1 MKAVK
6 RAKVAGTKSKGIR
19 KGKSLEAVKPL
30 VKMQMPLVGPTVQPG
45 FSTSSSGGT
54 EPAESVSLNF
64 SKIEFTYTPQ
74 KPE

>member
-6 RAKVAGTKSKGIR
+6 RTKAAATKSKVVK

-54 EPAESVSLNF
+54 APTESVSLNF
-64 SKIEFTYTPQ
+64 SKIDFKYTPQ
-74 KPE
+74 DS